1 MERKVYEYYDGET
14 MPDDCIRRIEETLEA
29 STAPPRWKTLHLRR
43 ALTAAAILV
52 CLSILTVSGIGLSR
66 EDGNLPMESITLSR
80 LNGYKLLFG
89 LETRSQEDLAA
100 EEAEKAY
107 AWTLAKRYSE
117 AHLTPGNLVEVR
129 DGRLYFIACDEDLDI
144 TDLCSTEKVFLYTY
158 TDEYDFLHYIGV
170 GGTPDKWG
178 YAEVLLDT
186 QNDRWTSE
194 IAHRNLDSKTEEPY
208 GWYIQFKE
216 LTGHPFPL

>member
-1 MERKVYEYYDGET
+1 MERKVIDFFDNEI

-100 EEAEKAY
+100 EEAEKAQ
-107 AWTLAKRYSE
+107 AWALAKRYSE

-194 IAHRNLDSKTEEPY
+194 IAHRNLDSNTEDPY

>member
-1 MERKVYEYYDGET
+1 MERKIYDFFEEEA
-14 MPDDCIRRIEETLEA
+14 MPEDCADRIEAALETA
-29 STAPPRWKTLHLRR
+29 AAPKPRKVIPLRR
-43 ALTAAAILV
+43 TLTTAAILV
-52 CLSILTVSGIGLSR
+52 CLSILTVSGISLAHEG
-66 EDGNLPMESITLSR
+66 GNLPVESITLSR

-100 EEAEKAY
+100 EEAEKAQ
-107 AWTLAKRYSE
+107 AWALAKRYSE
-117 AHLTPGNLVEVR
+117 AHLTPRNLVEVR

-194 IAHRNLDSKTEEPY
+194 IAHRNLDSNTEDPY

-216 LTGHPFPL
+216 LTGHPYPL

>member
-1 MERKVYEYYDGET
+1 MERKVIDFFDNEI
-14 MPDDCIRRIEETLEA
+14 MPDDCIRLIEETLEA

-43 ALTAAAILV
+43 ALTTAAILV
-52 CLSILTVSGIGLSR
+52 CLSILTVSGIGQSR
-66 EDGNLPMESITLSR
+66 QGGNIPLESIQLSTR
-80 LNGYKLLFG
+80 NAYQRLFG
-89 LETRSQEDLAA
+89 LETRSREELAA
-100 EEAEKAY
+100 EEAERAKAW
-107 AWTLAKRYSE
+107 ALAKRYSE
-117 AHLTPGNLVEVR
+117 AHLTPGHLVEVR

-194 IAHRNLDSKTEEPY
+194 IAHRNLDSNTEDPY

>member
-14 MPDDCIRRIEETLEA
+14 MPADCVRRIENAMETK
-29 STAPPRWKTLHLRR
+29 STPSKRNVVRLRR

-66 EDGNLPMESITLSR
+66 EGGNLPMESITLSR

-100 EEAEKAY
+100 EEAEKAQ
-107 AWTLAKRYSE
+107 AWALAKRYSE

-170 GGTPDKWG
+170 GGTPVQWG

-186 QNDRWTSE
+186 KNDHWTSE
-194 IAHRNLDSKTEEPY
+194 TSHRHLDNDTEEPY
-208 GWYIQFKE
+208 CWYVQFKE
-216 LTGHPFPL
+216 LTGHPWPI